1 MSKEKQRH
9 SNRNAQQDRTGRGK
23 VKFND
28 RHASKAQQGMDQIAA
43 DKLADSQDYNLV
55 WFKPTPTQKD
65 IIMSMCCN
73 DLTAV
78 QGSSGTGK
86 STTVIWQALQDL
98 KRGMYKKVLFIKTPS
113 EQGDDQIGYLTGD
126 ADQKLEAHFFSMR
139 SIFHTFMS
147 KEKLRMEEKHE
158 RISFSIP
165 NFVQGMTFDN
175 CLIIIDEMQSI
186 SVDTTKLLLE
196 RTGEGSRVVCLG
208 DKNQRYS
215 AKRRSDGFSHFVDMI
230 TEVNGDGVR
239 ETIEPTM
246 GYVEMTAKDNMRSD
260 LSRRIVELYEQ
271 D

>member
-1 MSKEKQRH
+1 MGNKHRH
-9 SNRNAQQDRTGRGK
+9 NNRNAQQDRTGRGK
-23 VKFND
+23 VKNND
-28 RHASKAQQGMDQIAA
+28 RHQNKVQQGMEQIIN
-43 DKLADSQDYNLV
+43 DHTVNNQDYNLG
-55 WFKPTPTQKD
+55 WFKPTETQKD

-98 KRGMYKKVLFIKTPS
+98 KRGMYKKILFIKTPS
-113 EQGDDQIGYLTGD
+113 EQGDDQIGYLSGD

-139 SIFHTFMS
+139 SIFHTFMT
-147 KEKLRMEEKHE
+147 KEKLYMEEKNE

-175 CLIIIDEMQSI
+175 TLIIIDEMQSI
-186 SVDTTKLLLE
+186 SVDTVKLLLE
-196 RTGEGSRVVCLG
+196 RTGENSRVVCLG

-215 AKRRSDGFSHFVDMI
+215 AKKRSDGFSHFIDMI
-230 TEVNGDGVR
+230 TEVNEDGIR
-239 ETIEPTM
+239 ESVEDTM

-271 D
+271 

>member
-1 MSKEKQRH
+1 MNQRH
-9 SNRNAQQDRTGRGK
+9 SNRNAQQDRSGKGK
-23 VKFND
+23 VKHLD
-28 RHASKAQQGMDQIAA
+28 RRQSKQKAGTEEIISEQQAA
-43 DKLADSQDYNLV
+43 SQDFNLG

-113 EQGDDQIGYLTGD
+113 EQGDDQIGYLSGD

-147 KEKLRMEEKHE
+147 KEKLRLEEKRE
-158 RISFSIP
+158 RIQFSIP

-175 CLIIIDEMQSI
+175 CLVIIDEMQSI
-186 SVDTTKLLLE
+186 SIDTVKLLLE
-196 RTGEGSRVVCLG
+196 RAGENTRVVCLG

-215 AKRRSDGFSHFVDMI
+215 AKKRTDGFSHFVDMI
-230 TEVNGDGVR
+230 TEENENGVR
-239 ETIEPTM
+239 ESREPTM
-246 GYVEMTAKDNMRSD
+246 GYVEMSAKDNMRSD
-260 LSRRIVELYEQ
+260 LSRRIVELYEN
-271 D
+271 